1 MTAASAIQM
10 TDLGKRYGKQW
21 ALRDCTLGLPAGSIA
36 ALVGP
41 NGAGKTTLIQLA
53 VGLTA
58 PTAGSIRVFGDA
70 PRPGTPASL
79 AKIGYVAQ
87 DHPLYR
93 RFNVADMLTLGR
105 KLNLRWD
112 DALA

>member
-1 MTAASAIQM
+1 MTVAIEM

-21 ALRDCTLGLPAGSIA
+21 ALRDCTLDLPAGSIA

-58 PTAGSIRVFGDA
+58 PTAGTIRVFGDA

-79 AKIGYVAQ
+79 ARIGYV
-87 DHPLYR
+87 D
-93 RFNVADMLTLGR
+93 R
-105 KLNLRWD
+105 KSTRLNSSHDNISYAVFCLKKKRQCPSH
-112 DALA
+112 L